1 MPNLADLL
9 VTYVPTDSIPLS
21 LRSYIRGETPVST
34 WPSVISLTV
43 TYLAI
48 LFGIQ
53 EAMKERAPLELTAL
67 FRAHNLLLSVFSFVL
82 MVLLGEEVAL
92 TWRRVGTYGM
102 LCAEEA
108 FTPVSITLIK
118 LATTSLTMA
127 LFRESNFTFLYSTS
141 LSITNLS
148 TPYSGF
154 LGKNLFVSYTD
165 STV

>member
-9 VTYVPTDSIPLS
+9 VTYILTDSIPLS

-34 WPSVISLTV
+34 WPSVISMTA

-48 LFGIQ
+48 VFGTQ
-53 EAMKERAPLELTAL
+53 EVMKERAPLELTAL
-67 FRAHNLLLSVFSFVL
+67 FRAHNILLSAFSFVL

-108 FTPVSITLIK
+108 FTPVSCT
-118 LATTSLTMA
+118 
-127 LFRESNFTFLYSTS
+127 
-141 LSITNLS
+141 
-148 TPYSGF
+148 
-154 LGKNLFVSYTD
+154 
-165 STV
+165 